1 MTRFRKRKK
10 IFRKFIKRLK
20 NRFQRVRKFC
30 RMHTLPV
37 LVAVGIM
44 VSVIFASYQNAYAT
58 GLEEYFYY
66 TYFDLISGLFAET
79 GMDFALKDDYYT
91 KSDRVSGKQVWD
103 NFCTWVENK
112 AKVAALPV
120 EVVNKTVFDEL
131 KNLPNTVTSA
141 GAKMSEKLSE
151 LLAKVLPTFNDTN
164 GNQFDCSSV
173 ETVNNYVAS
182 LTGGG
187 VLDRMR
193 AESVVNDGYLL
204 NIVKDKDTYKVFVEK
219 KDYLVD
225 DYKFY
230 NGFTTFKSLMVFQ
243 GKEYSEF
250 LTAYGSIVK
259 DGQTSPDMS
268 CYTCSLDYQ
277 WIVKNGAFTGVDGTT
292 VNDYAKVKTVDDN
305 TVYVPGVGYKTNW
318 DIWKDILNDKA
329 TTDAEEEAWNSRYN
343 FDKDNK
349 DDKEKKKKD
358 NEKDKLPVAI
368 PIIPIKKPDSTEK
381 DSEKDT
387 EKDTESGVPGKDPDP
402 SKNPMINPDTGR
414 YIDPDTGYDID
425 PDTGKLI
432 CPDTGELIDPDIPST
447 AGKAGNWKRLFPFCI
462 PWDMME
468 LIKSMQADKKA
479 PVFEFKYTFKAV
491 NYTWVVKV
499 DMADYW
505 KYIKIFRWGLTIF
518 FIIGLFFLTVKFTTF
533 VQRMGG

>member
-1 MTRFRKRKK
+1 MTLFEKRKK
-10 IFRKFIKRLK
+10 FDLHKFINRMK

-66 TYFDLISGLFAET
+66 TYFDLMSGLFAET
-79 GMDFALKDDYYT
+79 GSQFGLKDDYYT

-131 KNLPNTVTSA
+131 KNLPNTVTAA

-151 LLAKVLPTFNDTN
+151 LLAKVLPTFASDTSGGGFSEIESFERAAAIIAAVCGTSAKEVPHYGYFN
-164 GNQFDCSSV
+164 KGYMLDIFTDGKTIYITQFDRSI
-173 ETVNNYVAS
+173 ELRDLY
-182 LTGGG
+182 
-187 VLDRMR
+187 
-193 AESVVNDGYLL
+193 Y
-204 NIVKDKDTYKVFVEK
+204 
-219 KDYLVD
+219 
-225 DYKFY
+225 
-230 NGFTTFKSLMVFQ
+230 
-243 GKEYSEF
+243 EYSDGSGSGACYGIEF
-250 LTAYGSIVK
+250 YDGSYYSGVK
-259 DGQTSPDMS
+259 IYPMS
-268 CYTCSLDYQ
+268 SYS
-277 WIVKNGAFTGVDGTT
+277 WIVHNGVFAGADGTSI
-292 VNDYAKVKTVDDN
+292 NDYSKVKTVDDN

-318 DIWKDILNDKA
+318 DIWKDIVNDKA
-329 TTDAEEEAWNSRYN
+329 TTDAEEEAWNTRYN
-343 FDKDNK
+343 LDNDNK

-368 PIIPIKKPDSTEK
+368 PIIPFKKPDSTEK
-381 DSEKDT
+381 DTEKDT
-387 EKDTESGVPGKDPDP
+387 EKGTESDVPGKDPDP
-402 SKNPMINPDTGR
+402 SKNPMINPDTGH

-432 CPDTGELIDPDIPST
+432 DPDTGELIDPNIPST
-447 AGKAGNWKRLFPFCI
+447 ADKAGNWKRLFPFCI